1 MEKKFNF
8 VFVTTNLING
18 KQYIGDHATN
28 RLNDK
33 YLGSGRPYF
42 KSALKK
48 YNKENFERKILEFF
62 PTKQQAFDAQE
73 KWIIEY
79 NTLIPNG
86 YNLSPK
92 GGHNVSGCWNIE
104 SKKKLGKTMSKLL
117 TGRIFTQIH
126 KDNLKKAKI
135 GYIPSV
141 KGIGHKQQFINV
153 YGIDEG
159 LKKYEQFIKKQRD
172 KKIGKKM
179 KNPVWNKGIPSTEL
193 HKQHVSEA
201 LKGKKHNLKE
211 VECTYCRKKG
221 KGGNMTR
228 YHFNNC
234 KFKNNDKF
242 NI

>member
-104 SKKKLGKTMSKLL
+104 SKKKLGKFCHFFSDAFNSLVNADT
-117 TGRIFTQIH
+117 FH
-126 KDNLKKAKI
+126 K
-135 GYIPSV
+135 
-141 KGIGHKQQFINV
+141 F
-153 YGIDEG
+153 
-159 LKKYEQFIKKQRD
+159 
-172 KKIGKKM
+172 
-179 KNPVWNKGIPSTEL
+179 
-193 HKQHVSEA
+193 
-201 LKGKKHNLKE
+201 
-211 VECTYCRKKG
+211 
-221 KGGNMTR
+221 
-228 YHFNNC
+228 
-234 KFKNNDKF
+234 
-242 NI
+242 